1 MYVLITLIL
10 FYAITLIL
18 DSHKKKIDKLL
29 GESECFHEMNELLH
43 EYKIDSD
50 KVIIEERKEFQYRPR
65 DNSIGVRSFESTKYS
80 DIIPALHEVGHYIEI
95 NKSERRFKILKFC
108 QYVVAINRLIVI
120 PIYVIVGLLELI
132 YKGNNFFLKSEC
144 INGIIFYYF
153 IFASL
158 LKLFIGLT
166 NEVLASRC
174 AFAFIKKNY
183 NTELINLSRRFYLVC
198 FLQQLSFFLL
208 AISVVINIIGYLK

>member
-1 MYVLITLIL
+1 MDILITLIL
-10 FYAITLIL
+10 FFCNNLKV
-18 DSHKKKIDKLL
+18 DSHRRELDKLL
-29 GESECFHEMNELLH
+29 GETECFQAMKELLH

-50 KVIIEERKEFQYRPR
+50 KVIIDTRKDFQYRPR
-65 DNSIGVRSFESTKYS
+65 DNSIGVRSFKSTKYS
-80 DIIPALHEVGHYIEI
+80 DIIQALHEVGHYIEI
-95 NKSERRFKILKFC
+95 NKSERRFKIFKFC

-120 PIYVIVGLLELI
+120 PIYVIVGFLELI
-132 YKGNNFFLKSEC
+132 YEGNNFFLKSEC

-183 NTELINLSRRFYLVC
+183 NTELINLSRQFYLVC
-198 FLQQLSFFLL
+198 FLQQLSFFML
-208 AISVVINIIGYLK
+208 AISVVINIIALIK

>member
-1 MYVLITLIL
+1 MDILITLIL
-10 FYAITLIL
+10 FFCNNLKV
-18 DSHKKKIDKLL
+18 DSHRRELDKLL
-29 GESECFHEMNELLH
+29 GETECFQAMKELLH

-50 KVIIEERKEFQYRPR
+50 KVIIDTRKDFQYRPR
-65 DNSIGVRSFESTKYS
+65 DNSIGVRSFKSTKYS
-80 DIIPALHEVGHYIEI
+80 DIIQALHEVGHYIEI
-95 NKSERRFKILKFC
+95 NKSERRFKIFKFC

-120 PIYVIVGLLELI
+120 PIYVIVGFLELI
-132 YKGNNFFLKSEC
+132 YEGNNFFLKSEC

-183 NTELINLSRRFYLVC
+183 NTEVINLSRQFYLVC
-198 FLQQLSFFLL
+198 FLQQLSFFML
-208 AISVVINIIGYLK
+208 AISVVINIIALIK